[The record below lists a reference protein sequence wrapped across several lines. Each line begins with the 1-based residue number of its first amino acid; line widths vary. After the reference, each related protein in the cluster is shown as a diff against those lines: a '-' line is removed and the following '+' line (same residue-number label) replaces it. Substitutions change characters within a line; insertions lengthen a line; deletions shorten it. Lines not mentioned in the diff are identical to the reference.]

1 MKVCSFCGMPLTNK
15 YYIEGIKGY
24 ICSDCLDRGNEVL
37 EQSRLMSNI
46 KKNKQEIKSPYEL
59 KQELDK
65 YVIGQEE
72 AKKILSIAV
81 YNHYKRINY
90 RGNVEIQKSNI
101 FLIGPTG
108 SGKTYLMEV
117 LAKILDLPMVIVDAT
132 TFTEA
137 GYVGED
143 VDSILRK
150 LLQKTDWD
158 VEKAQTGIVYVDE
171 VDKIAKNPD
180 VRGRDVNGE
189 GVQRAFLK
197 IMEGCDVEVEK
208 KDDIFDK
215 QRVTINTKNIL
226 FVFGGAFVGLNKIVE
241 ERTNVKKQNSIGF
254 INQIKNENNEVI
266 KEIIQ
271 DDLIKYGFIEEFVG
285 RVPIIVE
292 LNKLTKEDLK
302 EILTK
307 PKNAILKQYE
317 ELLKMDGIKVKFD
330 NEVIDYIAELAFK
343 KNMGAR
349 GLKSII
355 EKNMLNYMFE
365 ISKNSEMKNKEVVIT
380 KELFFNNNEKIFNI
394 K

>member
-1 MKVCSFCGMPLTNK
+1 LKVCSFCGMPLTNK